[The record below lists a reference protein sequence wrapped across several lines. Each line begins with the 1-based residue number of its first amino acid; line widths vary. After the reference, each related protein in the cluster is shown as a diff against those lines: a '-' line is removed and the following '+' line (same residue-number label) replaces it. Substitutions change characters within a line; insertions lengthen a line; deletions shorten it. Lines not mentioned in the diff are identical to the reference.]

1 MRSRRSWRIF
11 HAERYRESKKNIL
24 RRNDVIR
31 LHVSMGIEMSNS
43 LKGLNLCSA
52 FLILFFFRSGLYK
65 LSTIYVWSWIIPCC
79 GGLSCALLDV

>member
-31 LHVSMGIEMSNS
+31 LHVSMGIEMT
-43 LKGLNLCSA
+43 LV
-52 FLILFFFRSGLYK
+52 IL
-65 LSTIYVWSWIIPCC
+65 
-79 GGLSCALLDV
+79 